1 MQATKMTTLATGSS
15 LALPLLAI
23 CLLALAPQS
32 VAAQATVPTW
42 REITVY
48 ASDASY
54 PQALA
59 QRGVQGDVTV
69 ELALDAKGRA
79 GTALVRDSSRSAELD
94 ALAMAMA
101 RRLDIGAADGARSG
115 LVTIRFRKD
124 HTTTIATKSCAD
136 FNADAAWQT
145 ATFPERS
152 LRELPALSE
161 GIGMLV
167 YSLHR
172 NGSARQSFP
181 GVDAVVNATVAACA
195 RTPDAGMLDAMRQ
208 EALKLIE

>member
-1 MQATKMTTLATGSS
+1 MMRITRMKALATGSS
-15 LALPLLAI
+15 LALA
-23 CLLALAPQS
+23 LLALAPQS

-42 REITVY
+42 REITIY

-54 PQALA
+54 PAALA
-59 QRGVQGDVTV
+59 RRGVQGDVTV
-69 ELALDAKGRA
+69 ELAPGAKGRPGA
-79 GTALVRDSSRSAELD
+79 ALVRDSSRSAELD
-94 ALAMAMA
+94 ALAIAMA
-101 RRLDIGAADGARSG
+101 KRLDIAAANGAQSG

-161 GIGMLV
+161 SIGMLV

-181 GVDAVVNATVAACA
+181 GVEAIVQATVAACA
-195 RTPDAGMLDAMRQ
+195 RTQDAGMLDVMRQ
-208 EALKLIE
+208 EALKLIEE

>member
-1 MQATKMTTLATGSS
+1 MKTLAAGST
-15 LALPLLAI
+15 LALA
-23 CLLALAPQS
+23 LLALAPQS
-32 VAAQATVPTW
+32 VAAQATLPTW

-54 PQALA
+54 PAALA
-59 QRGVQGDVTV
+59 RRGVQGDVTV
-69 ELALDAKGRA
+69 ELAPDARGLA
-79 GTALVRDSSRSAELD
+79 TVRDSSRSAELD
-94 ALAMAMA
+94 ALALAMA
-101 RRLDIGAADGARSG
+101 RRLDITGTGNG

-136 FNADAAWQT
+136 FNADAAWQA
-145 ATFPERS
+145 ATFPERG

-161 GIGMLV
+161 SIGMLV

-181 GVDAVVNATVAACA
+181 GVEAIVQATVAACA
-195 RTPDAGMLDAMRQ
+195 RAPEGGMLDVMRQ
-208 EALKLIE
+208 EALKLIEQ